1 MRYFFIFIF
10 LLMSNFSFSQDTISI
25 PQSELNQFF
34 EAVEDLEHQDSLKT
48 ILIQDLEYQIKNYE
62 FLSKQDSTILSYKQQ
77 EIKLLNEQIKI
88 YDDRLKKV
96 DKWYKKPWIGFVAGT
111 LTTVLTIHVI
121 NYTLP

>member
-1 MRYFFIFIF
+1 MHYFFIFVF

-34 EAVEDLEHQDSLKT
+34 EAVEDLEYQDSLKT

-62 FLSKQDSTILSYKQQ
+62 LLSKQDSIILSYKQQ

-111 LTTVLTIHVI
+111 LTTVFTIHVI

>member
-1 MRYFFIFIF
+1 MRYFIIFIF
-10 LLMSNFSFSQDTISI
+10 LLMSKFSFSQDTISI

-34 EAVEDLEHQDSLKT
+34 QAVEDLEYQDSLKT
-48 ILIQDLEYQIKNYE
+48 VLIQDLEYQIKNYE
-62 FLSKQDSTILSYKQQ
+62 FLSIQDSTLLSYKQQ

-88 YDDRLKKV
+88 YDDRLRKV

>member
-1 MRYFFIFIF
+1 MRYFFIFIL

-25 PQSELNQFF
+25 PQNELNQFI

>member
-10 LLMSNFSFSQDTISI
+10 LLINNFSFSQDTISI
-25 PQSELNQFF
+25 PQNELNQFI

-48 ILIQDLEYQIKNYE
+48 TLIKDLEYQIKNYE
-62 FLSKQDSTILSYKQQ
+62 FLSNQDSTILSYKKQ

-111 LTTVLTIHVI
+111 LTTMFTIHI
-121 NYTLP
+121 IHYTLP

>member
-1 MRYFFIFIF
+1 MRYFIIFIF
-10 LLMSNFSFSQDTISI
+10 LLMSKFSFSQDTISI

-34 EAVEDLEHQDSLKT
+34 QAVEDLEYQDSLKT
-48 ILIQDLEYQIKNYE
+48 VLIQDLEYQIKNYE
-62 FLSKQDSTILSYKQQ
+62 FLSTQDSTLLLYKQQ

-88 YDDRLKKV
+88 YDDRLRKV

>member
-1 MRYFFIFIF
+1 MRYFFIFVF

-34 EAVEDLEHQDSLKT
+34 EAVEDLEYQDSLKT

-62 FLSKQDSTILSYKQQ
+62 FLSKQDSIILSYKQQ

-111 LTTVLTIHVI
+111 LTTVFTIHVI

>member
-1 MRYFFIFIF
+1 
-10 LLMSNFSFSQDTISI
+10 MSNFSFSQDTISI
-25 PQSELNQFF
+25 PQSELNQFI

>member
-1 MRYFFIFIF
+1 MRYFIIFIF
-10 LLMSNFSFSQDTISI
+10 LLMSKFSFSQDTISI

-34 EAVEDLEHQDSLKT
+34 QAVEDLEYKDSLKT
-48 ILIQDLEYQIKNYE
+48 VLIQDLEYQIKNYE
-62 FLSKQDSTILSYKQQ
+62 FLSIQDSTLLSYKQQ

-88 YDDRLKKV
+88 YDDRLRKV

>member
-1 MRYFFIFIF
+1 MRYFIIFIF
-10 LLMSNFSFSQDTISI
+10 LLMSKFSFSQDTISI

-34 EAVEDLEHQDSLKT
+34 QAVEDLEYQDSLKT
-48 ILIQDLEYQIKNYE
+48 VLIQDLEYQIKNYE
-62 FLSKQDSTILSYKQQ
+62 
-77 EIKLLNEQIKI
+77 
-88 YDDRLKKV
+88 DRLRKV